1 MKQRVFDSHIHIIDP
16 AYPLVTINGY
26 LPQTFTVEDYLR
38 QVSELGVTAGAVVS
52 GSFQGYDQGYLAGA
66 LERLGPSFVGVTQI
80 PVSVSDAELQ
90 YLNSKR
96 VRGIRF
102 NLKRGGSEG
111 VEHLKS
117 FALRV
122 YEVVGWHVELHVE
135 SRALPELQETLIAL
149 PAVSIDHLGL
159 SRAGLPLLLKL
170 AEKGVRIKASGFGRV
185 DFDVSEALKQI
196 FASNPHALMFGTDL
210 PSTRAPRPFLPSD
223 ITLLVDAIGPDGASM
238 VLWEN
243 AAGFYRLAA

>member
-1 MKQRVFDSHIHIIDP
+1 MNHRVFDSHIHIIDP
-16 AYPLVTINGY
+16 AYPLITINGY
-26 LPQTFTVEDYLR
+26 LPLTFTVEDYLR

-52 GSFQGYDQGYLAGA
+52 GSFQGYDQGYLVGA

-111 VEHLKS
+111 VERLKS

-135 SRALPELQETLIAL
+135 SRAL
-149 PAVSIDHLGL
+149 
-159 SRAGLPLLLKL
+159 
-170 AEKGVRIKASGFGRV
+170 ASCKKH
-185 DFDVSEALKQI
+185 SLHYPQ
-196 FASNPHALMFGTDL
+196 
-210 PSTRAPRPFLPSD
+210 
-223 ITLLVDAIGPDGASM
+223 
-238 VLWEN
+238 
-243 AAGFYRLAA
+243 